1 MTITEMIENLQ
12 AFKERW
18 GDIEVFIPET
28 TIFDDDYTD
37 IYKKVDFC
45 KCGVVASSAI
55 RDKIIAVV
63 YKKGDETFDYRSK
76 G

>member
-1 MTITEMIENLQ
+1 MKIYKRSRNAGETWR
-12 AFKERW
+12 F
-18 GDIEVFIPET
+18 FIPET
-28 TIFDDDYTD
+28 TIFDDDHTD

-45 KCGVVASSAI
+45 KCGVIASSAI

-63 YKKGDETFDYRSK
+63 YKEGDETFDYRSK